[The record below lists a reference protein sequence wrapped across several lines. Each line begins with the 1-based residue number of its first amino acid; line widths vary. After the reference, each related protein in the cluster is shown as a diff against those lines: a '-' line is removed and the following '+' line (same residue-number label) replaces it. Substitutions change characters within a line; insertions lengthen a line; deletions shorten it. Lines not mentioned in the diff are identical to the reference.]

1 MKFNLSKEI
10 RLLREEVFQQL
21 PHSRQEKRRLLL
33 EARSL
38 LWNISTEQVYKEKKK
53 KEGDWCLRLQ
63 QKRYLHNRGR
73 TTHSPR
79 RNVCALLTH
88 YLENVMM
95 RKMMTTKL

>member
-38 LWNISTEQVYKEKKK
+38 LWNISTEQV
-53 KEGDWCLRLQ
+53 
-63 QKRYLHNRGR
+63 
-73 TTHSPR
+73 
-79 RNVCALLTH
+79 
-88 YLENVMM
+88 
-95 RKMMTTKL
+95 

>member
-38 LWNISTEQVYKEKKK
+38 LWNISTEQVYKEKKR
-53 KEGDWCLRLQ
+53 KELLSMY
-63 QKRYLHNRGR
+63 KE
-73 TTHSPR
+73 
-79 RNVCALLTH
+79 ALFLVFASYQEEDFTI
-88 YLENVMM
+88 
-95 RKMMTTKL
+95 